1 MSTEAIVVSLL
12 LEALKQAGA
21 YAQLI
26 NAARLRGTPITDAE
40 LDALCANDDAVSA
53 AVRAEIARQQTQN

>member
-1 MSTEAIVVSLL
+1 MSPEAIIAALL

-26 NAARLRGTPITDAE
+26 NTARLRGTPITDAE
-40 LDALCANDDAVSA
+40 LDALAANDDAVNR
-53 AVRAEIARQQTQN
+53 AVQAEISRQTGT